1 MPDALSL
8 RLGGH
13 RTQHMAVI
21 GDGGSHCEKGEEQ
34 DDACQ
39 HAAAAQ
45 KYHGVQPLFLFKP
58 RAEFAGTV
66 DSLLPFAQQAL
77 PQTACRGRQQS
88 PEHQQRLQC
97 PPVGLREPVGLG
109 LPDHPA
115 AAAAEPAALLSGPE
129 PKPAPEILRLRQHS
143 ALPAGLYGVLRFG
156 DAGAFRPVIFFFSI
170 LTHSPPG
177 MIKQSK

>member
-1 MPDALSL
+1 
-8 RLGGH
+8 
-13 RTQHMAVI
+13 MAVI

-77 PQTACRGRQQS
+77 PQTARRGRQQS
-88 PEHQQRLQC
+88 PEHQQRLQR
-97 PPVGLREPVGLG
+97 PPVGLREPVGLASRITRG
-109 LPDHPA
+109 
-115 AAAAEPAALLSGPE
+115 SGGRTSGASFRPGTE
-129 PKPAPEILRLRQHS
+129 AGPRNPPAPP
-143 ALPAGLYGVLRFG
+143 ALCASGGLYGVLRFG
-156 DAGAFRPVIFFFSI
+156 DAGAFRPVIFFFGI